1 MRAMDIV
8 TAIKSGSFNVR
19 PCGCG
24 KQAGCEHVD
33 LIAKSPLLMDV
44 RDQEVRSFFSM
55 TANYVKVIVTFHGSL
70 RSRAVSASWEVRN
83 PSGDLVLRSEAR
95 PVPQVLVPTTE
106 AGEQKLFTLLGIRA
120 ALFQA
125 ASRKR
130 AA

>member
-8 TAIKSGSFNVR
+8 TAIKSGYFNVR

-44 RDQEVRSFFSM
+44 RDQEVRSFFSL
-55 TANYVKVIVTFHGSL
+55 TASYVKVIVTFHGSL
-70 RSRAVSASWEVRN
+70 RSRTVSASWEVRN
-83 PSGDLVLRSEAR
+83 PAGDVVLRSEPK

-106 AGEQKLFTLLGIRA
+106 AGEEKLFALLGVRG

-125 ASRKR
+125 ARCKR